1 MRHWH
6 RLTVRLPRRERAAVG
21 AALLALGATGLQDEL
36 PPEAPRVFRQ
46 PWDKGPRPKPF
57 PEILLLAWFA
67 ERPPD
72 PAVRRAVGSRDVEWA
87 VEEEANWA
95 ESWKENFHPIHIS
108 ERLVVAAPWHG
119 VPGALLIEPGLAFGT
134 GEHPTTRACLRA
146 IDELATPGGR
156 LLDVGCGSG
165 ILALAGAKLGMDV
178 VGVDIDPDAV
188 RAAREAA
195 AANGLAARFST
206 TPLEEVDGE
215 YDLVVANL
223 FAEVL
228 VALAPEILRVARG
241 PISLAGILA
250 DRADTVRAAFASRA
264 VLLDEQETDWVSLRF
279 GGR

>member
-1 MRHWH
+1 MRSWS

-36 PPEAPRVFRQ
+36 PPEAPRTFRQ

-57 PEILLLAWFA
+57 PEILLIAWFDA
-67 ERPPD
+67 QPSEA
-72 PAVRRAVGSRDVEWA
+72 AVARAVGRRTVEWA

-95 ESWKENFHPIHIS
+95 ESWKESFHPIRIS
-108 ERLVVAAPWHG
+108 ERLVVAAPWHEI
-119 VPGALLIEPGLAFGT
+119 PGALLIEPGLAFGT

-146 IDELATPGGR
+146 IDALATPGGS

-165 ILALAGAKLGMDV
+165 ILALAGAKLGMV
-178 VGVDIDPDAV
+178 AVGVDIDPDAV
-188 RAAREAA
+188 RAAAEAA
-195 AANGLAARFST
+195 EANQLVATFST
-206 TPLEEVDGE
+206 TPIEAVEGE

-264 VLLDEQETDWVSLRF
+264 TLLDEQEEDWVSLRF
-279 GGR
+279 AGR